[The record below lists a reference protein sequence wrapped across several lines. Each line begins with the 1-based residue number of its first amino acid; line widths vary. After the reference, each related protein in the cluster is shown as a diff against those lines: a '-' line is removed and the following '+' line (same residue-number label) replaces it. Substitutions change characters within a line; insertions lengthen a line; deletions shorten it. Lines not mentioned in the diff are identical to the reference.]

1 MKVGMTVSNMNKMRV
16 YELAKELGYSS
27 KDFLDMLRN
36 MGVDARSNFSVLED
50 PTVKRVRETVKH
62 GGDAPE
68 SESPAPTPEPVQDEK
83 PLSVPSAP
91 VPAAPQAVSSPARR
105 GAAPTGSGTMITT
118 IDPAAAAAMTM
129 ARSSTGPKPKPG
141 GEVRRI
147 IPATK
152 VDALRTQGVPTAR
165 PTEAAATRVTVA
177 RPEGTAPLT
186 RPAAATPGIPAT
198 AQRTV
203 TPGAAPSRPAA
214 TPAATPSMVS
224 RPSATG
230 SAASARPTAVP
241 SAPPPR
247 PLTGAAPAAGASS
260 AAGAARPTA
269 AAATSASAQRPAGSM
284 TRPAASTSESATKVA
299 PSTARPQS
307 PAPVARPAAAAGV
320 AGASSRAAAGETPSA
335 PMVRSA
341 PPPTPVPVTPES
353 LQGASTAP
361 PLRPLRG
368 SGPAVR
374 PMAASGP
381 APQRPQTYQPQRPGG
396 GGRGGRF
403 GGRPMDR
410 GGAPGRKK
418 GSYGSPAP
426 PTVQAPAVELK
437 DIELPDHISVIEL
450 ASKLEI
456 QPAEIIKTLMS
467 QGLLVTINQ
476 TITFDKAQG
485 IAVSHG
491 FNALL
496 TEEHEE
502 VTQESEKEED
512 LVTRPPVVTVLGH
525 VDHGK
530 TSLLDAIRNTN
541 VTAGEAGGITQSIGA
556 YVVDHD
562 GRKITFIDTPGH
574 EAFTAM
580 RARGAK
586 VTDVAVLVVAADDG
600 IMPQT
605 VEAINHAKAAK
616 VPIVV
621 AINKIDKPNANVD
634 KVKQQ
639 LTEYELVPE
648 DWGGTTITCPISAKQ
663 RQGIDELL
671 EMILLVAD
679 MQELKANPDRKAQG
693 IIIEAKL
700 DKGLGPVATV
710 LVQAGTLKVND
721 AVVVGQSAGKVRA
734 IINDHGKRIGKVPP
748 GVPGEIIG
756 LSTVPSAGDLLQVVD
771 DEKVARQISEAR
783 GQRTRE
789 RGSSPTGA
797 RTSLDDLFNKMQAGE
812 IKDLNLIVKAD
823 NQGSVEALKHSLLRL
838 TDEEVKVN
846 VVHGGVG
853 TITESDILLAT
864 ASNAIIIGFNVRPD
878 PNVKKLADQE
888 GVDIRSYRVI
898 YNVIEDIQAAMK
910 GMWAPE
916 FHEVQLGRLEVRQVF
931 KVSKIGTIAG
941 CYVSEGKVVR
951 SADVRVLHDSVV
963 VYEGKI
969 DSLKRFKDDVR
980 EVTAGY
986 ECGLSIEKFP
996 GILVGDIIEVF
1007 KMEEKPRE

>member
-1 MKVGMTVSNMNKMRV
+1 MVESNTNMNKMRV
-16 YELAKELGYSS
+16 YELAKELGHSS
-27 KDFLDMLRN
+27 KALLEMLRN
-36 MGVDARSNFSVLED
+36 MGVDARGNFSVLEV
-50 PTVKRVRETVKH
+50 PTVKRVLEMVKRGGEGSPGTV
-62 GGDAPE
+62 
-68 SESPAPTPEPVQDEK
+68 EPQTDGLHEDK
-83 PLSVPSAP
+83 AT
-91 VPAAPQAVSSPARR
+91 PAAPTQQVVQPAKQPQVQRT
-105 GAAPTGSGTMITT
+105 ASTSTSQTVVTT
-118 IDPAAAAAMTM
+118 IDPAAAAAMSM
-129 ARSSTGPKPKPG
+129 ARSATGPKPKPG

-147 IPATK
+147 IPAAKLEASRAQQGT
-152 VDALRTQGVPTAR
+152 ATARPPLGPLRPAEVTQVPASRATAAVPAASVPTA
-165 PTEAAATRVTVA
+165 PHATTAATVPA
-177 RPEGTAPLT
+177 RPVGVGTGSPP
-186 RPAAATPGIPAT
+186 RATGPVSVRSGV
-198 AQRTV
+198 TV
-203 TPGAAPSRPAA
+203 TPAPVRSTSTVGAPQVRS
-214 TPAATPSMVS
+214 
-224 RPSATG
+224 
-230 SAASARPTAVP
+230 
-241 SAPPPR
+241 
-247 PLTGAAPAAGASS
+247 AAGAS
-260 AAGAARPTA
+260 TA
-269 AAATSASAQRPAGSM
+269 ASVAPSVGTPSRSTAIRQTAATVAGETVLRPAVPP
-284 TRPAASTSESATKVA
+284 PAR
-299 PSTARPQS
+299 PSTARPGATNGLGVTS
-307 PAPVARPAAAAGV
+307 PSAAIPTAPVEVHAARTAV
-320 AGASSRAAAGETPSA
+320 
-335 PMVRSA
+335 
-341 PPPTPVPVTPES
+341 PVPVEPS
-353 LQGASTAP
+353 LQVSTPSVP
-361 PLRPLRG
+361 PPQRPLRG

-374 PMAASGP
+374 PITSPSPPRQIMYPGH
-381 APQRPQTYQPQRPGG
+381 RPPYRPGG
-396 GGRGGRF
+396 RMGKPF
-403 GGRPMDR
+403 DR
-410 GGAPGRKK
+410 GAGKKK
-418 GSYGSPAP
+418 GSFAP
-426 PTVQAPAVELK
+426 SVPQTPQPTVELK
-437 DIELPDHISVIEL
+437 NLELPDHISVTEL

-456 QPAEIIKTLMS
+456 SPTEIIKTLMS

-476 TITFDKAQG
+476 TITFDKAQQ

-491 FNALL
+491 FNAIL

-621 AINKIDKPNANVD
+621 AVNKIDKPNANVD

-663 RQGIDELL
+663 RLGIDELL

-679 MQELKANPDRKAQG
+679 MQELKANPDRKAHG

-710 LVQAGTLKVND
+710 LVQTGTLKIND
-721 AVVVGQSAGKVRA
+721 AVVVGQSGGKVRA
-734 IINDHGKRIGKVPP
+734 IINDHGKRIGKVMP
-748 GVPGEIIG
+748 GTPGEIIG
-756 LSTVPSAGDLLQVVD
+756 LSTVPTAGDVLQVVD
-771 DEKVARQISEAR
+771 DEKVARQIVEAR
-783 GQRTRE
+783 EQRTRE
-789 RGSSPTGA
+789 RGMSPTGA

-838 TDEEVKVN
+838 TDAAVKVN

-864 ASNAIIIGFNVRPD
+864 ASGAIVIGFNVRPD

-888 GVDIRSYRVI
+888 GVDIRNYRVI
-898 YNVIEDIQAAMK
+898 YHVIEDIQAAMK
-910 GMWAPE
+910 GMLAPE
-916 FHEVQLGRLEVRQVF
+916 FEEVQLGRVEVRQVF

-941 CYVSEGKVVR
+941 CFVVDGKVTR
-951 SADVRVLHDSVV
+951 GADVRVLRDGVV
-963 VYEGKI
+963 TYEGKI
-969 DSLKRFKDDVR
+969 DSLRRFKDDVR
-980 EVTAGY
+980 EVAAGY

-996 GILVGDIIEVF
+996 GVQVGDIVEVY